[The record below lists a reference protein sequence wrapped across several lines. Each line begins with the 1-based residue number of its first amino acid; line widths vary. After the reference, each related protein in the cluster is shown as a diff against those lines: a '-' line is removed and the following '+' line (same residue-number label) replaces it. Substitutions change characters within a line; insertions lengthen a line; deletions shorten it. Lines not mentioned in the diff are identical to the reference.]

1 MGAGSVEGVDSISTM
16 TVWMELTELIVLKVP
31 VTATTDSSGGNDRNG
46 SNSSNGGTAVTD
58 GAGSIN
64 NMTVWMN

>member
-1 MGAGSVEGVDSISTM
+1 MDGTDST
-16 TVWMELTELIVLKVP
+16 LKVP
-31 VTATTDSSGGNDRNG
+31 VTATTDSTGSHDRNG
-46 SNSSNGGTAVTD
+46 SNSRNGGTACNE

>member
-1 MGAGSVEGVDSISTM
+1 MD
-16 TVWMELTELIVLKVP
+16 ELTVLKVP
-31 VTATTDSSGGNDRNG
+31 VRDTTDSTGRSDRNG
-46 SNSSNGGTAVTD
+46 SNASNSGTAGNE